1 MDNRTKVN
9 REWSMLVAHHRH
21 YHHCVSVWII
31 VIMALSMTRTNLS
44 IERYCLL
51 RLQPNL
57 LATDSTLTPIT
68 LFWDISQ
75 TNYPNTKSV
84 CSPHYC
90 WEKYVAFQNLFLFKT
105 FNDCAS
111 ICSVLLLNGAAIPL
125 NQLPHETRMT
135 SKSDQEVRFQVTD
148 VFCAPVDRSQLF
160 GSKVSS
166 VLRKLD
172 WYHYMWDC
180 CSILSTLG
188 SSSNVCERKKKH
200 WVRKNIKF

>member
-1 MDNRTKVN
+1 MSSSSSSSISSSPDNCTVCMDNRTKVN
-9 REWSMLVAHHRH
+9 RAWSMLVAHHRH

-31 VIMALSMTRTNLS
+31 IIMALSISIKRTNLS
-44 IERYCLL
+44 IERYRLL

-57 LATDSTLTPIT
+57 LATDSTLTPMT

-135 SKSDQEVRFQVTD
+135 SKSDQEVRFQGLGKSRT
-148 VFCAPVDRSQLF
+148 
-160 GSKVSS
+160 
-166 VLRKLD
+166 
-172 WYHYMWDC
+172 
-180 CSILSTLG
+180 CSALLSTEVNFLAA
-188 SSSNVCERKKKH
+188 
-200 WVRKNIKF
+200 KFQVF